1 MSHTPRVCGVSPTNT
16 AKMTNP
22 IVDIAKHALMITSF
36 VFVMM
41 LVIEYVNVLTRGAWE
56 ERLRGR
62 RWLQYVL
69 AVALGVS
76 PGCLGAFAV
85 VAMYSHG
92 SVGLGAVVAAMIA
105 TSGDESFVMLAMIPK
120 QSLLLFGLLGITAFV
135 AGALTDLVV
144 GKHAKWAS
152 TICGD
157 LELHDDEVC
166 QCFPRGAI
174 LDQWKECSPARG
186 ILSVALALFL
196 VALVAGEVGPS
207 TWNWIR
213 STLLV
218 ASGAALFIVVTVPDH
233 FLEEHLWRHV
243 ALTHA
248 PRVFLWTLGA
258 LIAMHFLV
266 ERMHLE
272 NALWEGKWLVLLVAC
287 LVGLVPESGP
297 HLIFLT
303 LYAQGSVPFSVL
315 LASSIVQDGHG
326 MLPMLAHSRRGF
338 LLIKGINLLVGLAAG
353 ATAMLLG
360 Y

>member
-1 MSHTPRVCGVSPTNT
+1 ML
-16 AKMTNP
+16 
-22 IVDIAKHALMITSF
+22 DIAKHAFMITGF

-41 LVIEYVNVLTRGAWE
+41 LVVEYVNVLTRGAWE
-56 ERLRGR
+56 ERLRDR

-69 AVALGVS
+69 AVMLGAS

-92 SVGLGAVVAAMIA
+92 SVGFGAVVAAMIA
-105 TSGDESFVMLAMIPK
+105 TSGDEAFVMLAMIPK
-120 QSLLLFGLLGITAFV
+120 QSLVLFGLLAITAFA
-135 AGALTDLVV
+135 AGALTDLGV
-144 GKHAKWAS
+144 GRHADWPS
-152 TICGD
+152 RICGE
-157 LELHDDEVC
+157 LELHDDEAC
-166 QCFPRGAI
+166 QCFARGAI
-174 LDQWKECSPARG
+174 VDQWKQCSPARG
-186 ILSVALALFL
+186 ILTVALALFV
-196 VALVAGEVGPS
+196 VALVAGEVGPP

-213 STLLV
+213 LTLLLT
-218 ASGAALFIVVTVPDH
+218 SGVALFIVVTVPEH

-258 LIAMHFLV
+258 LIGMYYLV
-266 ERMHLE
+266 EGMHLE

-315 LASSIVQDGHG
+315 LAGSIVQDGHG
-326 MLPMLAHSRRGF
+326 MLPMLAHSRQGF
-338 LLIKGINLLVGLAAG
+338 VLVKGINLVAGLATG
-353 ATAMLLG
+353 ATAMALG

>member
-1 MSHTPRVCGVSPTNT
+1 MMSLLF
-16 AKMTNP
+16 
-22 IVDIAKHALMITSF
+22 DIAKRALMITSF

-41 LVIEYVNVLTRGAWE
+41 LIIEYVNVLTRGAWE

-69 AVALGVS
+69 AVVLGVS

-92 SVGLGAVVAAMIA
+92 SLSLGAVVAAMIA

-120 QSLLLFGLLGITAFV
+120 QSVVLFGLLGITAFV
-135 AGALTDLVV
+135 AGALTDLLV
-144 GKHAKWAS
+144 GKYAKWQS
-152 TICGD
+152 TICAS
-157 LELHDDEVC
+157 LELHDDDMC

-174 LDQWKECSPARG
+174 FDQWKECSPARG
-186 ILSVALALFL
+186 ILSIALTLSLIALL
-196 VALVAGEVGPS
+196 TGEIGPP

-213 STLLV
+213 STLLLTC
-218 ASGAALFIVVTVPDH
+218 GAALFIVATVPDH
-233 FLEEHLWRHV
+233 FLEEHLWRHA
-243 ALTHA
+243 ALTHV
-248 PRVFLWTLGA
+248 PRMFLWTLGA
-258 LIAMHFLV
+258 LLAMHFLV
-266 ERMHLE
+266 ERLSLE
-272 NALWEGKWLVLLVAC
+272 SALWEGKWLVLLGAC
-287 LVGLVPESGP
+287 LLGLVPESGP

-326 MLPMLAHSRRGF
+326 MLPVLAHSRRGF
-338 LLIKGINLLVGLAAG
+338 LVIKGVNLLVGVTVGVAAM
-353 ATAMLLG
+353 ALG